1 MPEQRRRRRS
11 AVPNYVGNDFR
22 DAPPGHRFALYLESW
37 DSRFALVKDQKR
49 DALSEVVGLGQ
60 YSMGLI
66 RAVRERQVQ
75 IAKALGP
82 SVLHL
87 RAESTSPFITGTGI
101 DHPLEIGFAFLNPY
115 GVPYVPGSG
124 VKGILRRAAEELA
137 LGMWEERR
145 GWDVP
150 SIWWLFGFEAGS
162 AHLTGA
168 TRKMRV
174 DVAREEADWR
184 QARWQSTIR
193 AGDFDK
199 EAAEAFVRRV
209 IRPRIEG
216 GGAADPM
223 AVLESLLGSDGDW
236 PTALQRLRERIH
248 YRGALAFWDALIE
261 PSGEALAL
269 DILNPHFGD
278 YYRGATTPADCGKPV
293 PSFFMVV
300 PPGSR
305 IDFFVQVTQGRL
317 PERLAQNWRT
327 LVQAALELAFEWLGF
342 GAKGAVGYG
351 RMARLAEVPVAPDD
365 SRTRASDF
373 ASRLVQI
380 RALPGGGRA
389 AGQVAPFVEWCLGL
403 KDAEQQRQAAREI
416 ISRMEENWV
425 RRKAKE
431 DERWRKV
438 LELAR

>member
-1 MPEQRRRRRS
+1 MPERRA

-22 DAPPGHRFALYLESW
+22 DTPPGHRFALYLKSW

-49 DALSEVVGLGQ
+49 DALHEVVGVGQ
-60 YSMGLI
+60 YSVSLI

-124 VKGILRRAAEELA
+124 IKGVLRRAAEELA
-137 LGMWEERR
+137 LGIWGERR

-150 SIWWLFGFEAGS
+150 SIWWLFGFEVGS
-162 AHLTGA
+162 AYLTGPA
-168 TRKMRV
+168 SKMRI
-174 DVAREEADWR
+174 DVAREEADQR
-184 QARWQSTIR
+184 RARWQS
-193 AGDFDK
+193 ALQGGAFDK
-199 EAAEAFVRRV
+199 EVAEAFVRRV
-209 IRPRIEG
+209 IGLRIQG
-216 GGAADPM
+216 GDSGDPV
-223 AVLESLLGSDGDW
+223 AVLKNLVGSDGDGA
-236 PTALQRLRERIH
+236 TAPQRLREQIH
-248 YRGALAFWDALIE
+248 YRGALAFWDSLIE
-261 PSGEALAL
+261 PAGETLGL

-278 YYRGATTPADCGKPV
+278 YYQGVSTPADCGKPV
-293 PSFFMVV
+293 PSFFVIV

-305 IDFFVQVTQGRL
+305 FDFFVQVTQSRL
-317 PERLAQNWRT
+317 PERLAQGWRT
-327 LVQAALELAFEWLGF
+327 LVQVAFELAFEWLGF

-351 RMARLAEVPVAPDD
+351 RMVRQGEVPVAPEDA
-365 SRTRASDF
+365 RARASDF
-373 ASRLVQI
+373 ASRLAQI
-380 RALPGGGRA
+380 RALPGGGRS

-403 KDAEQQRQAAREI
+403 DDAEQRRQAAREI
-416 ISRMEENWV
+416 VSRMGESWV